1 MVILGAAFTINFAAC
16 GIIFGFGIYQ
26 ALYEQMAL
34 EQGTPFTGASPAQID
49 LIGTL
54 STALM
59 TISAPYAV
67 SWAKYFGPRLV
78 VCSGGVVFG
87 LACVLASFGQQLW
100 HFQLSQGLLLG
111 IGASLSFLPS
121 MTVAPTWFDKHRG
134 IAMGIVSSGT
144 GFGGLVWAPVIKAC
158 IQHLGF
164 RNTLR
169 LTGTLGTA
177 LILAAGSA
185 LTWEPSMAAYLHA
198 ERNSTDRVKSLIKIT
213 LPAWKTA
220 RQRAFIA
227 LALGAAFQSAA
238 YYTPV
243 FFIASYARTLGYSD
257 NDGANLIAVSNG
269 CNAIGKITV
278 GFVADRIGRLN
289 SFSLTTLV
297 SFSVTVGLW
306 MSSTLVNPSL
316 PPSSE
321 EQQQQQQQQSLARSL
336 FISFTV
342 LYGLFASAYVSLF
355 PPVLVE
361 VFGLKEL
368 PRITGVMYLMQGIG
382 TIIGTPV
389 AGLLIRQGQHGERTP
404 RDYLG
409 STILISA
416 LLFSATVAAAWVRL
430 ETMMTMTM
438 MESSSTSA
446 KRRWKWAWKWKL

>member
-16 GIIFGFGIYQ
+16 GILFGFGIYQ

-34 EQGTPFTGASPAQID
+34 EPGTPFTGASPAQID

-78 VCSGGVVFG
+78 VCSGGMVFG

-111 IGASLSFLPS
+111 IGACLSYLPS

-134 IAMGIVSSGT
+134 IAMGIISSGT
-144 GFGGLVWAPVIKAC
+144 GFGGLVWAPAIKAC

-169 LTGTLGTA
+169 LTGTLATA

-198 ERNSTDRVKSLIKIT
+198 EHNSTARLKSLVKIT

-220 RQRAFIA
+220 SQRAFIA
-227 LALGAAFQSAA
+227 LALGAALQSAA

-257 NDGANLIAVSNG
+257 DDGANLTAVSNA

-289 SFSLTTLV
+289 SFFLTTLV
-297 SFSVTVGLW
+297 SFSVTLGLW
-306 MSSTLVNPSL
+306 LSSTLVNPPL
-316 PPSSE
+316 PSSSE
-321 EQQQQQQQQSLARSL
+321 EQQQQQQSLARSL

-368 PRITGVMYLMQGIG
+368 PRLTGVMYLMQGIG
-382 TIIGTPV
+382 TIVGTPV
-389 AGLLIRQGQHGERTP
+389 AGLLIRQGRQGEGAERTP
-404 RDYLG
+404 YDYLG
-409 STILISA
+409 TTVLVSA

-430 ETMMTMTM
+430 ETMLN
-438 MESSSTSA
+438 SSSTSG
-446 KRRWKWAWKWKL
+446 KRRWKWEWKS